1 MKIKKVL
8 SVVKNNVEI
17 SLFQAGGRTVISCGA
32 AAYDISPFPY
42 IESTEE
48 LAKVLGIDK
57 PEDYVFKLHEHMLP
71 LMEEKPDVQAEVCF
85 TEVRS
90 GNLDLSVF
98 FDGNKAYMV
107 NSKYLK
113 PFDDEDMY
121 YIKKNSENAYIMVG
135 GLSINGVVMPIKPAE
150 TMIGDLDRIVRGVRI

>member
-1 MKIKKVL
+1 
-8 SVVKNNVEI
+8 
-17 SLFQAGGRTVISCGA
+17 
-32 AAYDISPFPY
+32 
-42 IESTEE
+42 
-48 LAKVLGIDK
+48 
-57 PEDYVFKLHEHMLP
+57 
-71 LMEEKPDVQAEVCF
+71 MEEKPDVQAEVCF

-90 GNLDLSVF
+90 GNLDLSAF
-98 FDGNKAYMV
+98 FDGGKAYMV

-150 TMIGDLDRIVRGVRI
+150 TMIGDLDRIVRGVK